1 MQKEKDESF
10 PLRVERTVR
19 VALKHGEA
27 YAPAPLDEP
36 KEIVCVR
43 LHQPGPVANVLEDG
57 LSLGSRENRLDAV
70 LRLLAQAGSRGVMQ
84 V

>member
-10 PLRVERTVR
+10 PLRVERPVR

-27 YAPAPLDEP
+27 YAPAPPDEP
-36 KEIVCVR
+36 TVCVR
-43 LHQPGPVANVLEDG
+43 LHQPGPVADALEDG
-57 LSLGSRENRLDAV
+57 LSLGPRENRLDAV

>member
-10 PLRVERTVR
+10 PLRVERPVK

-27 YAPAPLDEP
+27 YAPALPDEP
-36 KEIVCVR
+36 KVCVR
-43 LHQPGPVANVLEDG
+43 LHHQPGPAADALEDG
-57 LSLGSRENRLDAV
+57 LSLGPRENRLDAV